1 MYPLVNLSTV
11 HFRVSSEIGLTVK
24 WHSLGANTSHTQ
36 SGSEDPVRPVWQ
48 FLLLTC
54 YLAVRLEAVVRVN
67 AFEVTLRSQLRITVE
82 GIMESLNMSRVCP
95 LAKKRAQPRQRKVK
109 DASPAKAGKVD
120 VWRVI
125 S

>member
-1 MYPLVNLSTV
+1 M
-11 HFRVSSEIGLTVK
+11 K
-24 WHSLGANTSHTQ
+24 WHSLGANTSHAQ
-36 SGSEDPVRPVWQ
+36 SGLESPVRPVWE

-67 AFEVTLRSQLRITVE
+67 AFAVTLRSQLRIAVE
-82 GIMESLNMSRVCP
+82 GIMEGLNMSRLCP
-95 LAKKRAQPRQRKVK
+95 LAKKPAQPRQRKVK
-109 DASPAKAGKVD
+109 RASPAKGGKVD

>member
-1 MYPLVNLSTV
+1 MT
-11 HFRVSSEIGLTVK
+11 
-24 WHSLGANTSHTQ
+24 WHSLGANTSHAQ
-36 SGSEDPVRPVWQ
+36 SGSEGPVRPVWE

-67 AFEVTLRSQLRITVE
+67 AFEVTLRSQLRIAVE
-82 GIMESLNMSRVCP
+82 GIMEGLNMSRLCP